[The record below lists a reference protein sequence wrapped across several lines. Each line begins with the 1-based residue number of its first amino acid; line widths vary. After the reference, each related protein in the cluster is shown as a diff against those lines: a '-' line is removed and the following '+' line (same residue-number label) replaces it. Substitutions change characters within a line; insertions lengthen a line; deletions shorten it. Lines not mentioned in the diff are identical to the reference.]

1 MATRNTDV
9 NLIVRARTEGDKA
22 VAGLGDILEAL
33 FDEARRGSN
42 DIADLGK
49 TLGALDKAAS
59 AISGSMEKAGSALD
73 RQRTSIA
80 ESNAAYSALL
90 QQQAEAQRL
99 LNNLAPQANKDFV
112 GPRTKGFAEQY
123 AGVRAEVDRLESSI
137 TNLFAKISQQSAQL
151 GGTQS
156 ALLNLTANSQ
166 AVAQGQAEAEARIEL
181 TNQAL
186 REQASAAER
195 VSEVQ
200 QRINNLTGVNRP
212 DATGSAVR
220 AADLLLAADAEFRRK
235 EAAEASAEAQR
246 KVNSQLAERA
256 QLEAALRD
264 NFSVGQDRAT
274 DRGATFSA
282 LAERERQVDQDERA
296 AQAERDL
303 AAAARATNN
312 ALAERAQL
320 EAALDRISGSGRGA
334 AIDNGA
340 TVSALTELVNK
351 EHEAARAIEQ
361 MDREAAQLRATLDP
375 LSAIQDRYNSQLAR
389 FQELAKAGRI
399 RANELA
405 AAEEHLAD
413 QSERARQ
420 ALSGNGGN
428 GVASAPKLGLFGLKP
443 YELQNLSYQ
452 VNDVVTGLASGQ
464 HATQVIAQQGGQILQ
479 LFPKVAGNIIG
490 ALRDPRIAA
499 LVVTVGAVALAIK
512 KAADEAERLRDYAGQ
527 TSFRTDASAYNPES
541 LLAAEK
547 GLQRIGATAEDA
559 RAAVETFLGEAI
571 NPELL
576 AQFGRVAQETADVL
590 GIKLPEAASKVAAAF
605 TGGFQAVADLD
616 DKLNFL
622 TASEREHIQALF
634 DSGNAEAGRTEAL
647 AAYTR
652 QADAAAAKQRG
663 PWAEAN
669 RSLET
674 AWEELVSSISDS
686 APVKMTIAVLNELAG
701 AVKGVGDAIADAL
714 GNDKA
719 PTGAAAASSKIS
731 IVQTQI
737 RDLKKD
743 IAEYEAAIEKKSPIS
758 GTLNNLLTQS
768 RRQLAGAEA
777 ELARLEKGAPDTV
790 TNDPNGVAA
799 KKRAERLDEI
809 NDEERLQALRARD
822 QKGLSVA
829 DSARRVQL
837 AGEAAYQQEM
847 AATGDAIVAAR
858 LRELAVAKE
867 QRDVEKQNEAARKAA
882 RQEREREIRQFQ
894 SRVVGAEGG
903 TGKNPYSTAKGYG
916 QFTESTFI
924 SQFNK
929 VFPDRASTM
938 SRDQIL
944 ALRQNEQVARAIIDN
959 YSRENAR
966 FLESFGAKVT
976 AGNLYLAHFLG
987 AGGAKAVLTAPGN
1000 RPVDQIIQR
1009 LPNAGAVLSGNQGY
1023 LRTNGG
1029 KGRYRTASEL
1039 QAFIGN
1045 RVGDTGA
1052 AQSQGQ
1058 AAISDLIED
1067 NVRRQEQ
1074 FNLAIRHGNEERQRG
1089 VDALRAEAG
1098 LYDGA
1103 LLAERRRQ
1111 AVADAELELRQKVED
1126 ANKNLKPGETAVIV
1140 TPEQV
1145 AQAKELAGALFD
1157 AQHAREALDGRLNA
1171 AQRPLSNLEEQRDLL
1186 IQQRDLLE
1194 SMGEFEAADDVR
1206 DQITALGG
1214 SIDEAYE
1221 KLIAF
1226 YQALGPTERVQ
1237 LGIVDQAQLD
1247 NLITKLDIAR
1257 DKSKEWGRVLG
1268 ISAREWASAISGNAT
1283 RALTS
1288 FIERV
1293 ANGRNVF
1300 GALGQSVREFAAG
1313 FISSIAQM
1321 IIQLAAF
1328 AAAVTILRALGV
1340 PIPASTFG
1348 GVGGGSIKAG
1358 VNHAGGIAGSAGGVQ
1373 RTVPAALFANVLRY
1387 HTGGI
1392 AGLRPNE
1399 VPAILEAGEE
1409 VLRADDPRH
1418 RANGTAGGG
1427 AREQPITVKNV
1438 NLFDRAALAAE
1449 LLATK
1454 EGERMVLNI
1463 VSKNKR
1469 ALQGG

>member
-33 FDEARRGSN
+33 FDDARRGSN

-49 TLGALDKAAS
+49 TLGALDKVAS

-90 QQQAEAQRL
+90 QQQAEAQRV

-212 DATGSAVR
+212 DATGSAAR
-220 AADLLLAADAEFRRK
+220 AADLLLVADAEFRRK

-282 LAERERQVDQDERA
+282 LADRERQVEQDERA
-296 AQAERDL
+296 AQTERDL
-303 AAAARATNN
+303 AAATRATNN

-320 EAALDRISGSGRGA
+320 EAAIERNTGSGRGA

-351 EHEAARAIEQ
+351 EHEAARAFAQ
-361 MDREAAQLRATLDP
+361 MDLEAEQLRATLDP
-375 LSAIQDRYNSQLAR
+375 LAAIQDRYNTALSR
-389 FQELAKAGRI
+389 FR
-399 RANELA
+399 ELA
-405 AAEEHLAD
+405 AVGKIGSDELAGAEQHLAAEA
-413 QSERARQ
+413 SRARE
-420 ALSGNGGN
+420 ALERGERGAKG
-428 GVASAPKLGLFGLKP
+428 GLFGLKP

-452 VNDVVTGLASGQ
+452 VNDVFTQLASGTSL
-464 HATQVIAQQGGQILQ
+464 TQTLGQQGGQILQ
-479 LFPKVAGNIIG
+479 LFPRLTSAI
-490 ALRDPRIAA
+490 
-499 LVVTVGAVALAIK
+499 VGAFTNPGFLAAAGVFAAIAVGLK
-512 KAADEAERLRDYAGQ
+512 QAADEAERLRKFSGLV
-527 TSFRTDASAYNPES
+527 TSRSDLASYDPKKLVDQAEALERLGVAAADADKAITLFIER
-541 LLAAEK
+541 
-547 GLQRIGATAEDA
+547 GLSPDA
-559 RAAVETFLGEAI
+559 IEGLGRA
-571 NPELL
+571 
-576 AQFGRVAQETADVL
+576 AQETADRL
-590 GIKLPEAASKVAAAF
+590 GQSLPDAAQAAAEAF
-605 TGGFQAVADLD
+605 SAGFDAIAKFD
-616 DKLNFL
+616 DKLAFL
-622 TASEREHIQALF
+622 TVSEREHVQALF
-634 DSGNAEAGRTEAL
+634 DSGNAEAARTEARL
-647 AAYTR
+647 AYQR
-652 QADAAAAKQRG
+652 MEESIAAKQRG
-663 PWAEAN
+663 PWADAG
-669 RSLET
+669 RSLAK
-674 AWEELVSSISDS
+674 AWHELADTIGDS
-686 APVKMTIAVLNELAG
+686 TPIKATIVVLNELAG
-701 AVKGVGDAIADAL
+701 AVKGVGDAIADSL

-731 IVQTQI
+731 AVQMQI
-737 RDLKKD
+737 RGLKKD

-777 ELARLEKGAPDTV
+777 ELTRLEKGAPDTV
-790 TNDPNGVAA
+790 TDDPNGVAA

-809 NDEERLQALRARD
+809 NDEERLQSLRSHG
-822 QKGLSVA
+822 QKGLSAA

-837 AGEAAYQQEM
+837 AGDAAFQNEM
-847 AATGDAIVAAR
+847 AATGDAIVATR

-867 QRDVEKQNEAARKAA
+867 QREVDKQNEAARKAA

-894 SRVVGAEGG
+894 TRVVGAEGG

-916 QFTESTFI
+916 QFTESTFL
-924 SQFNK
+924 SQFSK

-1067 NVRRQEQ
+1067 NQRRQEQ

-1098 LYDGA
+1098 LYDEA

-1145 AQAKELAGALFD
+1145 ARAKELAGALFD

-1171 AQRPLSNLEEQRDLL
+1171 AQRPLNNLEEQRDLL

-1226 YQALGPTERVQ
+1226 YQALSPTERVQ
-1237 LGIVDQAQLD
+1237 LGIVDLAQLD
-1247 NLITKLDIAR
+1247 NLITKLDLAR
-1257 DKSKEWGRVLG
+1257 EKSKEWGRVLG

-1293 ANGRNVF
+1293 ATGRNVF

-1348 GVGGGSIKAG
+1348 SIGGGSIKAG

-1418 RANGTAGGG
+1418 RANGGAGGG

-1449 LLATK
+1449 LLSSK

>member
-1 MATRNTDV
+1 MAARNSDV
-9 NLIVRARTEGDKA
+9 NLVIRARNDA
-22 VAGLGDILEAL
+22 DRAINSVADSLEAL
-33 FDEARRGSN
+33 FGDAKDANGGLS
-42 DIADLGK
+42 DLGR
-49 TLGALDKAAS
+49 TLASLDKAFTAINSKADAAGSAFQRQQS
-59 AISGSMEKAGSALD
+59 AISET
-73 RQRTSIA
+73 RQQLASVEAQA
-80 ESNAAYSALL
+80 ESAARALEKL
-90 QQQAEAQRL
+90 RAEAVDEVLAGRDQSPVLRQIEQVEQAQAELAARAATLTRTIDVQASSLHKSETGL
-99 LNNLAPQANKDFV
+99 LGL
-112 GPRTKGFAEQY
+112 
-123 AGVRAEVDRLESSI
+123 SS
-137 TNLFAKISQQSAQL
+137 TLFA
-151 GGTQS
+151 
-156 ALLNLTANSQ
+156 
-166 AVAQGQAEAEARIEL
+166 VRDGQAEAAARIEL
-181 TNQAL
+181 TNQGL
-186 REQASAAER
+186 REQAKAAER

-212 DATGSAVR
+212 DATGSAAR
-220 AADLLLAADAEFRRK
+220 AADLLLAADAEFRL
-235 EAAEASAEAQR
+235 AEARREN
-246 KVNSQLAERA
+246 NSRLAERA
-256 QLEAALRD
+256 ALEATLERTTGAGRM
-264 NFSVGQDRAT
+264 RAT
-274 DRGATFSA
+274 DAGATFSA
-282 LAERERQVDQDERA
+282 LAEREKKAEERERA
-296 AQAERDL
+296 AKAERDL
-303 AAAARATNN
+303 AAATKATNS
-312 ALAERAQL
+312 ALAERAQI
-320 EAALDRISGSGRGA
+320 EAALERNTGVGRGRA
-334 AIDNGA
+334 VDNGA
-340 TVSALTELVNK
+340 TVTALTELIDK
-351 EHEAARAIEQ
+351 ERQAALALAQ
-361 MDREAAQLRATLDP
+361 MDIEAEQLRAALDP
-375 LSAIQDRYNSQLAR
+375 LAAIQDRYNVSLTR
-389 FQELAKAGRI
+389 FREIAKSGKLSADELASAEQLLAAETDRARAALERGEHAGR
-399 RANELA
+399 
-405 AAEEHLAD
+405 
-413 QSERARQ
+413 
-420 ALSGNGGN
+420 
-428 GVASAPKLGLFGLKP
+428 VGLFGLKH

-452 VNDVVTGLASGQ
+452 INDIATQLASGTSL
-464 HATQVIAQQGGQILQ
+464 TQTLGQQGGQILQ
-479 LFPKVAGNIIG
+479 LFPRLTSAIFGAFKNPAVIG
-490 ALRDPRIAA
+490 AA
-499 LVVTVGAVALAIK
+499 VVFGTVALAIK

-527 TSFRTDASAYNPES
+527 TTFRTDASAYNPES

-559 RAAVETFLGEAI
+559 REAVKTFLGEAI

-605 TGGFQAVADLD
+605 TGGFKAVADLD

-634 DSGNAEAGRTEAL
+634 DSGNAEAARTEAL

-669 RSLET
+669 RSLAN
-674 AWEELVSSISDS
+674 AWRSLLEYIADS
-686 APVKMTIAVLNELAG
+686 LPVRATIAVLNELAG

-731 IVQTQI
+731 AVQTQI

-790 TNDPNGVAA
+790 TDDPNGVAA
-799 KKRAERLDEI
+799 KKRAGRLDEI
-809 NDEERLQALRARD
+809 NDEERLQSLRSRA
-822 QKGLSVA
+822 QKGLSAA

-837 AGEAAYQQEM
+837 AGDAAFQNEM
-847 AATGDAIVAAR
+847 AATGDAIVATR

-867 QRDVEKQNEAARKAA
+867 QREVDKQNEAARKAA

-903 TGKNPYSTAKGYG
+903 TAKNPYSTAKGYG
-916 QFTESTFI
+916 QFTESTFL

-1067 NVRRQEQ
+1067 NQRRQEQ

-1111 AVADAELELRQKVED
+1111 AVADAELDLRQKVED

-1186 IQQRDLLE
+1186 VQQRDLLE

-1206 DQITALGG
+1206 DQIKALGG

-1226 YQALGPTERVQ
+1226 YQALSPTERVQ

-1247 NLITKLDIAR
+1247 NLIAKLDLAR
-1257 DKSKEWGRVLG
+1257 EKSKEWGRILG
-1268 ISAREWASAISGNAT
+1268 ISARDWASAISGNAT

-1293 ANGRNVF
+1293 ASGRNVF
-1300 GALGQSVREFAAG
+1300 GALGQSVREFAAS

-1328 AAAVTILRALGV
+1328 AAAVAILRALGV

-1348 GVGGGSIKAG
+1348 AIGGGSVKAG

-1373 RTVPAALFANVLRY
+1373 RTVPAAAFAAALRY

-1392 AGLRPNE
+1392 AGFAPNE
-1399 VPAILEAGEE
+1399 VPAILERGEE

-1418 RANGTAGGG
+1418 RANAGTAGG
-1427 AREQPITVKNV
+1427 REQPINLKNV
-1438 NLFDRAALAAE
+1438 NLFDSAALAAE
-1449 LLATK
+1449 MLATK
-1454 EGERMVLNI
+1454 EGQRAVLNI
-1463 VSKNKR
+1463 VRMNKR
-1469 ALQGG
+1469 ALSGG